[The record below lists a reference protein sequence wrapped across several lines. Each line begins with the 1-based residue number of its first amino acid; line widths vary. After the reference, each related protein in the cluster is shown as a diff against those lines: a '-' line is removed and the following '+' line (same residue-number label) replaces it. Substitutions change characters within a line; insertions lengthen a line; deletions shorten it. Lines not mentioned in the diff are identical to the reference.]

1 MYNAKYF
8 LVANLLNPYAV
19 SSRNKLKTKAG
30 SSANHYLQNEDPG
43 KDEEFNW
50 LPAPAN
56 KLILLRLGNQ
66 VSAQKA
72 PRSSQRY
79 SIRNR

>member
-19 SSRNKLKTKAG
+19 SSRNKLKTKDE
-30 SSANHYLQNEDPG
+30 SSANHYLQNENPG

-50 LPAPAN
+50 LPAPAG
-56 KLILLRLGNQ
+56 KLILLRLGD
-66 VSAQKA
+66 
-72 PRSSQRY
+72 
-79 SIRNR
+79 